1 MTAQT
6 KKPKRNKPNT
16 NNRPRRNN
24 NSSHQKPKQD
34 NPRPPRVHEPIFK
47 ISIDKID
54 PIKGFEFALDWKPEL
69 IEYLRNNG
77 FMGTSDESIVQKFIA
92 GLYMDIMEKIQP
104 ESHSEY
110 E

>member
-6 KKPKRNKPNT
+6 KKPKRSKPNT

-24 NSSHQKPKQD
+24 NSSHQKPKHD
-34 NPRPPRVHEPIFK
+34 NPRPPRVEPIFK

-69 IEYLRNNG
+69 IEYLRKNG